1 MNENEKKMNSFSHK
15 KNWEND
21 EGRKE
26 GRKDGRK
33 ERKKET
39 IERKWPLFLHPPLL
53 SYKRKDLL

>member
-1 MNENEKKMNSFSHK
+1 MKKVQLNENEKKMNSFSHK

-33 ERKKET
+33 ERKKENY
-39 IERKWPLFLHPPLL
+39 RKKVAPISPPTTPLL
-53 SYKRKDLL
+53 